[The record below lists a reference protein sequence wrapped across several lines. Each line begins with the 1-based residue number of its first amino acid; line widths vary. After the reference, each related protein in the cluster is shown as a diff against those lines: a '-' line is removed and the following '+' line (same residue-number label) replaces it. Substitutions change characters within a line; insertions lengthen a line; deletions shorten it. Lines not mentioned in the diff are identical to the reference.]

1 MNSKV
6 YVVLDHNELAR
17 PRAAKVERAVLEDER
32 FEMRDPAD
40 LPFDLQITLEK
51 ECEHCH
57 GQPFPV
63 EESVVMPGTMI
74 RPVCGHC
81 IGHVGIIRREF
92 HVELKDFSEDA
103 GSDYL
108 SSILNGHLWE
118 QIVTARERQE
128 PVVVVVLGDD
138 NDVGAAIRKAA
149 SHATGGRQV
158 NPDKLMEYYRMVE
171 GFEANCIALNAHVWR
186 LKTDPY
192 KRMLLRVRKI
202 LEGGDLTGF
211 APAPSEG
218 ERQAVG
224 LSILAGK
231 GIGPAKAA
239 AILEKFRLRLE
250 PKGEAYLTDCEGIG
264 ESLARRIWESG
275 VVVDSGRVIR
285 PKKPKNRK
293 ARLMEARG

>member
-1 MNSKV
+1 MTAPKIFVS
-6 YVVLDHNELAR
+6 LDHNELGR
-17 PRAAKVERAVLEDER
+17 PRAAKVEKAVLENDR
-32 FEMRDPAD
+32 FEMRDPAN
-40 LPFDLQITLEK
+40 LLFDLQFLLEM
-51 ECEHCH
+51 ECPQCH
-57 GQPFPV
+57 GEPCPD
-63 EESVVMPGTMI
+63 EPDLTGEMSSVL
-74 RPVCGHC
+74 CGKCSSH
-81 IGHVGIIRREF
+81 GIIRKTM
-92 HVELKDFSEDA
+92 HVELKDFSEDDN
-103 GSDYL
+103 SDYL
-108 SSILNGHLWE
+108 SSILSGHLYE
-118 QIVTARERQE
+118 QVLAARELGQ
-128 PVVVVVLGDD
+128 PLAIVVLGDD
-138 NDVGAAIRKAA
+138 NDVGAAIRKSA
-149 SHATGGRQV
+149 SRQHGKMDV
-158 NPDKLMEYYRMVE
+158 EKLLEYFRMVE
-171 GFEANCIALNAHVWR
+171 GFEANCIALNVQVWR

-202 LEGGDLTGF
+202 LEGGDLSGF
-211 APAPSEG
+211 APAPADG
-218 ERQAVG
+218 ERRAVG